1 MWGLG
6 NDLSNAAPHR
16 ADRDSE
22 TGVSHGTCRSRCSSE
37 LRGPAPAARWEAPV
51 LACGP
56 RARRRGPVTP
66 PAKGALGFVTDAAPG
81 NRSSEDLRTAGGRQA
96 L

>member
-6 NDLSNAAPHR
+6 NDLSNAAPYR

-22 TGVSHGTCRSRCSSE
+22 TGVSHGMCRGAVRSCEAR
-37 LRGPAPAARWEAPV
+37 LRPHAGKCPSL
-51 LACGP
+51 LANLG
-56 RARRRGPVTP
+56 RGAKDPVTP